1 MFNKNIIIIKIISAF
16 FLTFFLLYL
25 LIIYVNN
32 NKTVD
37 TETSITIGINI
48 ISINIPCP
56 FFMLLFKRLI
66 SIRNKSKIII
76 NTHIVIIINNF
87 VLTFLLFLNYNKKQ
101 NILLLKL

>member
-25 LIIYVNN
+25 LIRYVNN

-48 ISINIPCP
+48 ISISIPCP
-56 FFMLLFKRLI
+56 FL
-66 SIRNKSKIII
+66 
-76 NTHIVIIINNF
+76 
-87 VLTFLLFLNYNKKQ
+87 YYY
-101 NILLLKL
+101 LKGLYL